1 MLNLRI
7 IARALSGLI
16 LLEAALMA
24 LCYGLSF
31 YYEENAHRMWL
42 IPIGICLVS
51 SLVLSLLSRNAD
63 SEIGRRDG
71 YLIVSSTWIVY
82 CLFGMLPFLTGG
94 VTDRVAVAFFEAMSG
109 FTTTGATVFTNLDSF
124 PPSPCPTPF
133 SSGAA

>member
-42 IPIGICLVS
+42 IPIGLCLVS

-63 SEIGRRDG
+63 QKS
-71 YLIVSSTWIVY
+71 
-82 CLFGMLPFLTGG
+82 
-94 VTDRVAVAFFEAMSG
+94 VA
-109 FTTTGATVFTNLDSF
+109 ATVISLSRRLGSF
-124 PPSPCPTPF
+124 IASL
-133 SSGAA
+133 A